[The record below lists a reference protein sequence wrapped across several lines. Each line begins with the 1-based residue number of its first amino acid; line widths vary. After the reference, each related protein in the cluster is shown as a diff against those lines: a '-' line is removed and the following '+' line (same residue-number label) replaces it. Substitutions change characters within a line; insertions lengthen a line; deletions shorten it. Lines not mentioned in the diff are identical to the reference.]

1 MQQIQDPLVLSSGAL
16 PAWCEELNHSCPFL
30 FPFETR
36 QLYFNCTAFGAS
48 RSIVWLQT
56 QRDVTLERQRAPGLS
71 PRRDDPHEFRV
82 GRLKHERV
90 KVPRGERL
98 LHWALQVMRVHADRK
113 SILEVEFQGEEGTGL
128 GPTLE
133 FYALVAAEL
142 QRKDLA
148 MWLCDDDALA
158 EELDQSVDL
167 GEGTK
172 PPGYYVRRPAGLF
185 PAPLPQ
191 DSTVCDRACTYFW
204 FLGVFLAKV
213 LQDNRLVDLPLS
225 TPFLKLM
232 CQGDVSA
239 RAPRPSRHAVD
250 DPIDVMTSSLISEE
264 SEKELELDPPKAT
277 PVDDGRPWFSG
288 ILSGEDLA
296 EVDPVRGKFMSQLGE
311 LAQRK
316 ARILQDN
323 ALSVE
328 SRAHQMQNLA
338 LSPSQSQT
346 GTAVR
351 LEDLALTMTYL
362 PSSRAFGFSAAE
374 LVANGSDIEVC
385 LLEPAFPT
393 I

>member
-1 MQQIQDPLVLSSGAL
+1 MINMWIVSP
-16 PAWCEELNHSCPFL
+16 C
-30 FPFETR
+30 
-36 QLYFNCTAFGAS
+36 

-90 KVPRGERL
+90 KVPRGEKL
-98 LHWALQVMRVHADRK
+98 LSWALQVMKIHAERK

-142 QRKDLA
+142 QRKDLG
-148 MWLCDDDALA
+148 MWLCDDDEA
-158 EELDQSVDL
+158 EFDQPVDL

-172 PPGYYVRRPAGLF
+172 PPGYYVRRSAGLF

-191 DSTVCDRACTYFW
+191 DSVKCDRACTHFW

-225 TPFLKLM
+225 MPFLKLM
-232 CQGDVSA
+232 CQGEVRHNVNQRIGHA
-239 RAPRPSRHAVD
+239 TSRRGLHLVEEDA
-250 DPIDVMTSSLISEE
+250 MTSSLISEE
-264 SEKELELDPPKAT
+264 SEKELEFDPPKQSHEGGE
-277 PVDDGRPWFSG
+277 DSKPWFSS
-288 ILSGEDLA
+288 ILTSEDLA
-296 EVDPVRGKFMSQLGE
+296 EVDPVRGKFLKQLNE

-338 LSPSQSQT
+338 LSPSQSSS
-346 GTAVR
+346 GTVVR

-362 PSSRAFGFSAAE
+362 PSSRVFGFSAAE
-374 LVANGSDIEVC
+374 LVPNGSDIEVGT
-385 LLEPAFPT
+385 FPSQSSFF
-393 I
+393 